1 MVDFFQRYEYI
12 RDFIAV
18 VRLSFSAAPPLSHD
32 KPPPK
37 RGSDALRPRTERR
50 HAGKRPQRE
59 SRRTASPHPPETHSV
74 IYRKKFFI
82 RSKMFWFL
90 TDSARWNEGC
100 PASCSTMRFSSA
112 VSFAGTVMSTTINSS
127 PRP

>member
-1 MVDFFQRYEYI
+1 MP
-12 RDFIAV
+12 
-18 VRLSFSAAPPLSHD
+18 SC
-32 KPPPK
+32 
-37 RGSDALRPRTERR
+37 GSLF
-50 HAGKRPQRE
+50 PQRLPFPTTSPRRSGGLTRSARGRNGGMRENARKGE